1 MFDIFVEVSV
11 MEFVK
16 LCLVFVV
23 TAVEASDA
31 RMKRVLNNGV
41 RVKLPKPTRRWG
53 LRNIIYMATVS
64 TKAIQPVSLAW
75 RFVRFTRIF
84 LPRFVPDGK
93 VGGREGEL
101 VERKYMIEGDNY

>member
-1 MFDIFVEVSV
+1 MLDIFVEVSG

-31 RMKRVLNNGV
+31 RLKPVLNNGT

-75 RFVRFTRIF
+75 LFVRFTRIF
-84 LPRFVPDGK
+84 LPQLMCPMQK
-93 VGGREGEL
+93 VGRELCGK
-101 VERKYMIEGDNY
+101 ER

>member
-11 MEFVK
+11 TELVE

-41 RVKLPKPTRRWG
+41 RVRLPKLTRRWG
-53 LRNIIYMATVS
+53 LRNIIYKVTVS
-64 TKAIQPVSLAW
+64 TKAIQPVSLAG
-75 RFVRFTRIF
+75 RFVRFTRI
-84 LPRFVPDGK
+84 LP
-93 VGGREGEL
+93 EL
-101 VERKYMIEGDNY
+101 MCPV

>member
-31 RMKRVLNNGV
+31 RMKRVLNNEAWV
-41 RVKLPKPTRRWG
+41 RLPVKGNAGWSSGRMNEAYLSK
-53 LRNIIYMATVS
+53 
-64 TKAIQPVSLAW
+64 
-75 RFVRFTRIF
+75 
-84 LPRFVPDGK
+84 
-93 VGGREGEL
+93 REGVVHL
-101 VERKYMIEGDNY
+101 YTPQQLPACRRRLDLLS